1 MTTQQPDPRQP
12 ARQGSAAPAPG
23 SQPSEPRYR
32 RARGVIWTLALLCG
46 GLVLV
51 LLFFATIGVIDFSEA
66 PVLGF
71 TALGMGLFFL
81 VTMWTSS
88 RSGERRLADRE
99 RRGF

>member
-1 MTTQQPDPRQP
+1 MTTEQPSPRQP
-12 ARQGSAAPAPG
+12 GRQRPGGPAPG
-23 SQPSEPRYR
+23 PPAPEPRYR
-32 RARGVIWTLALLCG
+32 RVRGVIWTLALLCG
-46 GLVLV
+46 GLVLI

-71 TALGMGLFFL
+71 TALAMGLFFL

-88 RSGERRLADRE
+88 RSGERRLGDRE